1 MSTIFCRECDV
12 RRVVPLTLW
21 KGKRIFLE
29 CSEGILIKIYTSI
42 RYILD
47 TEHRLQVNEKKRY
60 GSEGVGKE
68 QIDKV
73 TGKSRY
79 IW

>member
-1 MSTIFCRECDV
+1 M
-12 RRVVPLTLW
+12 
-21 KGKRIFLE
+21 E